1 MFSAV
6 NTLSLVLQSDCKDFA
21 SVRRFVAKTLHTLED
36 MSNDVNNIHFQ
47 SLRNIAQITRKK
59 VKLDNLTKKE
69 KFHKKASGAIFKTVI
84 R

>member
-6 NTLSLVLQSDCKDFA
+6 NTLSLVLQNDCKDFG
-21 SVRRFVAKTLHTLED
+21 SVWRSVAKTLHTLED

-47 SLRNIAQITRKK
+47 LLRN
-59 VKLDNLTKKE
+59 LCTKHTQKGE
-69 KFHKKASGAIFKTVI
+69 V

>member
-21 SVRRFVAKTLHTLED
+21 SVRRFVAKTLHILED

-47 SLRNIAQITRKK
+47 SLRNICT
-59 VKLDNLTKKE
+59 NYTKKGE
-69 KFHKKASGAIFKTVI
+69 V

>member
-21 SVRRFVAKTLHTLED
+21 SVRRFVAKTLRTLED
-36 MSNDVNNIHFQ
+36 MSNDVHNIHFQ
-47 SLRNIAQITRKK
+47 SLRNICT
-59 VKLDNLTKKE
+59 NYTKKGE
-69 KFHKKASGAIFKTVI
+69 V

>member
-6 NTLSLVLQSDCKDFA
+6 NTLSVVLQSDCKDFA

-47 SLRNIAQITRKK
+47 SLRNICA
-59 VKLDNLTKKE
+59 NYTKKGE
-69 KFHKKASGAIFKTVI
+69 V